1 MFTEA
6 LVVVF
11 ALVLV
16 RIYSVSC
23 PRKILRP
30 RTSATCSLAVFL
42 GSGGHTSEALS
53 LVSALDF
60 TRYTPRT
67 YIVSSGD
74 SLSVQ
79 KALALEVL
87 KASTASGSAGSPE
100 SVNYR
105 VLTIPRA
112 RYVHQKLRTTPWTA
126 FRSLLVSIYH
136 ITLVPLLPVSSTR
149 PAVPEALLL
158 NGPGTCFVLCLAV
171 YLNRLLGLSS
181 PRLIYVES
189 FARVK
194 SLSLSGKLLRS
205 IVDSFVVQWPDLL
218 QHKKNGV
225 CHGWLV

>member
-6 LVVVF
+6 LVAAAF

-16 RIYSVSC
+16 RIYFVSH
-23 PRKILRP
+23 PQKTLRP

-87 KASTASGSAGSPE
+87 KVSTASSSVCEIFRCFRGAYLILPYLRQEVPKASTTGSLQSPE
-100 SVNYR
+100 PA
-105 VLTIPRA
+105 T
-112 RYVHQKLRTTPWTA
+112 
-126 FRSLLVSIYH
+126 SI
-136 ITLVPLLPVSSTR
+136 R
-149 PAVPEALLL
+149 
-158 NGPGTCFVLCLAV
+158 
-171 YLNRLLGLSS
+171 
-181 PRLIYVES
+181 S
-189 FARVK
+189 FARHRGRRFAHSSYLSITSPW
-194 SLSLSGKLLRS
+194 SLSYQFLRRAQP
-205 IVDSFVVQWPDLL
+205 FQ
-218 QHKKNGV
+218 KRFY
-225 CHGWLV
+225 